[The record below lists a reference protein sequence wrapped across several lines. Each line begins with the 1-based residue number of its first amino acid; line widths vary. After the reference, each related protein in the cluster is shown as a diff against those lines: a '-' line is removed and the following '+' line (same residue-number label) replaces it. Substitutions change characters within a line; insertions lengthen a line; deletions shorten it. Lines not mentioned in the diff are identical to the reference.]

1 MLKKERQEQII
12 TLLEKDFYLTNS
24 EIANKLGVSEM
35 TIRRDVAELAKK
47 NKVKKLYGGVE
58 RKEPY
63 NRELST
69 QEKIDTNVAEKKYIG
84 QVMNSMI
91 PDNSTIYVGAG
102 TTILYALPFIQKKN
116 LFVITNSLIA
126 FNYLK
131 NHTSYRIL
139 LTGGEFSPITEEF
152 IGEVAERSFESLNVD
167 ISFAATNGIFDNN
180 VTTAQFIEGNI
191 QNAAL
196 NAAKIKCIVAD
207 YSKLNKSD
215 VYTFRKLTDFDYL
228 ITDNHLSEQD
238 FNHYSKYLTILKE
251 PKNDTD
257 NHDEPIH

>member
-1 MLKKERQEQII
+1 
-12 TLLEKDFYLTNS
+12 
-24 EIANKLGVSEM
+24 
-35 TIRRDVAELAKK
+35 
-47 NKVKKLYGGVE
+47 
-58 RKEPY
+58 
-63 NRELST
+63 
-69 QEKIDTNVAEKKYIG
+69 
-84 QVMNSMI
+84 
-91 PDNSTIYVGAG
+91 
-102 TTILYALPFIQKKN
+102 
-116 LFVITNSLIA
+116 
-126 FNYLK
+126 
-131 NHTSYRIL
+131 
-139 LTGGEFSPITEEF
+139 EEF

-228 ITDNHLSEQD
+228 ITDNHLSKQD
-238 FNHYSKYLTILKE
+238 FHHYSKYLTILKE